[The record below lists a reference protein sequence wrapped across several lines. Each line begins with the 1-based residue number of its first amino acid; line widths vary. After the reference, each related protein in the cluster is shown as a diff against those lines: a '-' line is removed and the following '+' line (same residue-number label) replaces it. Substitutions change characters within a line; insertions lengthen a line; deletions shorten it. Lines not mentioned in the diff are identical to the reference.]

1 MPALSRN
8 GVSRLCA
15 YITDSSASSPIQTTC
30 SKPTFDRRRAAAS
43 GTSKR
48 SSVTCSPLWYLT
60 EAACVVHTA
69 ALILH
74 LFDAQLADPLVSLC
88 KHPTQHHLDE
98 QHRSYHEDLA

>member
-1 MPALSRN
+1 MACRESGP
-8 GVSRLCA
+8 
-15 YITDSSASSPIQTTC
+15 IDSLVPFPTQTC
-30 SKPTFDRRRAAAS
+30 SEKKTTFDRRRAAAPDM
-43 GTSKR
+43 SKR

-60 EAACVVHTA
+60 EAACVLHKA